1 MKVRQLIGGAAFGP
15 DVLKVIGKAFDAA
28 WTELEPSV
36 TNRPDGIEAARLR
49 LANIVLSL
57 AKDDSSDAELLKNE
71 AVRVFRLKHR
81 IAN

>member
-1 MKVRQLIGGAAFGP
+1 MKVRRLISGAAFGP
-15 DVLKVIGKAFDAA
+15 DVLRVIGKAFDDA
-28 WTELEPSV
+28 WSEVAPSV

-57 AKDDSSDAELLKNE
+57 AKDDTNDAEPLKIE
-71 AVRVFRLKHR
+71 AVRVFRLKQR